1 MFQIT
6 ILFLYLLAALGFA
19 YGKLQPESRR
29 SALFLAA
36 AFVLALNG
44 IVIHGISI
52 FQSVTYGDSINVSLA
67 TSVSLIGFQLAVI
80 GTIAAL
86 DTDLR
91 GVSAGLLLLAAPTG
105 LSATLIPTIE
115 SSGGLSWQLQ
125 THVFSAL
132 FAYGLLA
139 TGAIIAVYAL
149 IQDRRLRAAKLSR
162 ASNLFAPLETT
173 ERVLHGVTSTGIAVL
188 AMSVILG
195 ITFVEN
201 LFTQS
206 LVHKFVLSILALVV
220 FGILLLGRHLWG
232 WRGQR
237 AIYLYLGGFAL
248 LCLAYFGSRI
258 ILELVLGRSWG

>member
-19 YGKLQPESRR
+19 HGKLKPESQR
-29 SALFLAA
+29 SAPILAA
-36 AFVLALNG
+36 AFALALLG
-44 IVIHGISI
+44 IVIQGIGI
-52 FQSVTYGDSINVSLA
+52 FESVTYGGAINVSLA
-67 TSVSLIGFQLAVI
+67 ASVSLIGFQLAVI
-80 GTIAAL
+80 GTIAAFSS
-86 DTDLR
+86 DLR

-105 LSATLIPTIE
+105 LAAAAIPTIDT
-115 SSGGLSWQLQ
+115 GGSLSWQLQ

-162 ASNLFAPLETT
+162 VSNLFAPLETT
-173 ERVLHGVTSTGIAVL
+173 ERVLHGVTATGTAVL
-188 AMSVILG
+188 AMSVALG
-195 ITFVEN
+195 ITFVQN

-220 FGILLLGRHLWG
+220 FGILLLGRHIWG
-232 WRGQR
+232 WRGKR

-258 ILELVLGRSWG
+258 ILELVLGRTWG